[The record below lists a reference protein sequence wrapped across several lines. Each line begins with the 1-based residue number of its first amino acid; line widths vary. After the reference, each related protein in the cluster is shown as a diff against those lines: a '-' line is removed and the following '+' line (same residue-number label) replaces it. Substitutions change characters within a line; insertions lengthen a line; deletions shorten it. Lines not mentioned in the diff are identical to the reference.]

1 MASDVALLK
10 KSSMENAN
18 YRSLPKH
25 PVLTWS
31 SLRGALPPPLSS
43 IENLKYTA
51 FTTSGRAAI
60 YQALCLL
67 GLPAGS
73 TVLVPSYHCP
83 TMVAPIF
90 LAHLKVAY
98 FAIKDDGL
106 PNLSSID
113 TTTAQQCKAIL
124 VPHYFGF
131 SNSLHEVRDW
141 CDARGVALIED
152 CAHCYFGQA
161 GERSVGAWGDYATAS
176 LSKFFPVQEGGVLA
190 SSKRSVAEL
199 HLQPPTMSAQVKGIM
214 DVLETSSK
222 YNGLYGLNTGLKL
235 IFKLKRILKKKIHL
249 AEGKN
254 LDMISYC
261 DMARINNKLLL
272 SSLLIKYFLPRSMIV
287 EKRQRN
293 YAQYENHFKST
304 AQARPLFNLTEKES
318 KAIAPY
324 VFPLWVDDADRIY
337 KELKEL
343 NFPVFRWDKLW
354 PGTPIMVNDAG
365 PLWSKHVLQLL
376 CHQDLASREIDN
388 IAKAI
393 TQLLPQ
399 PSA

>member
-1 MASDVALLK
+1 MASNAALLK

-18 YRSLPKH
+18 YHSLPKH
-25 PVLTWS
+25 PVLTWT
-31 SLRGALPPPLSS
+31 SLRGALPSPLSS

-83 TMVAPIF
+83 TMVAPIL

-161 GERSVGAWGDYATAS
+161 GERALGAWGDYATAS

-190 SSKRSVAEL
+190 SSKRSVAKL
-199 HLQPPTMSAQVKGIM
+199 HLKPPTMTAQVKGFM

-235 IFKLKRILKKKIHL
+235 IFKLKKLLKNKVRAGEKI
-249 AEGKN
+249 N
-254 LDMISYC
+254 QDMISYC
-261 DMARINNKLLL
+261 DMARIDNKLLL
-272 SSLLIKYFLPRSMIV
+272 SSLLIKYFSPSNMIV
-287 EKRQRN
+287 KKRQRN

-304 AQARPLFNLTEKES
+304 TQARPLFNLSAKDS
-318 KAIAPY
+318 AAIAPY

-337 KELKEL
+337 QVLKEL

-354 PGTPIMVNDAG
+354 PGTPIMINDAG
-365 PLWSKHVLQLL
+365 PGWSKHVLQLL
-376 CHQDLASREIDN
+376 CHQDLASREIDA

>member
-1 MASDVALLK
+1 
-10 KSSMENAN
+10 MEYAN

-31 SLRGALPPPLSS
+31 NLRGARQPPLTS

-67 GLPAGS
+67 ELPAGS

-98 FAIKDDGL
+98 FAIKEDGL

-113 TTTAQQCKAIL
+113 ETTAQRCRAIL
-124 VPHYFGF
+124 VSHYFGF
-131 SNSLHEVRDW
+131 SNSLQEVRDW
-141 CDARGVALIED
+141 CDTRGVALIED

-161 GERSVGAWGDYATAS
+161 GERTVGAWGDYATAS

-190 SSKRSVAEL
+190 SSKRHVAKL
-199 HLQPPTMSAQVKGIM
+199 HLEPHTLTAQIKGFM

-222 YNGLYGLNTGLKL
+222 YNGLYGLNAWLKL
-235 IFKLKRILKKKIHL
+235 IFKLKKLLKKKVYFS
-249 AEGKN
+249 EEKN
-254 LDMISYC
+254 NDMIGYC
-261 DMARINNKLLL
+261 DMARINNELLL
-272 SSLLIKYFLPRSMIV
+272 SSLLIKYFLPRGMIV
-287 EKRQRN
+287 KKRQRN
-293 YAQYENHFKST
+293 YAQYEYHFKST
-304 AQARPLFNLTEKES
+304 AQARPLFNLSEKES
-318 KAIAPY
+318 VAVAPY

-337 KELKEL
+337 QVLKEL

-376 CHQDLASREIDN
+376 CHQDLASREVDN
-388 IAKAI
+388 IAKTI
-393 TQLLPQ
+393 IQLLPQ

>member
-1 MASDVALLK
+1 
-10 KSSMENAN
+10 MEYAN

-31 SLRGALPPPLSS
+31 SLRGARQPPLTS

-67 GLPAGS
+67 ELPAGS

-83 TMVAPIF
+83 TMVAPFF

-113 TTTAQQCKAIL
+113 ETTAQSCRAIL
-124 VPHYFGF
+124 VSHYFGF
-131 SNSLHEVRDW
+131 SNSLQEVRDW
-141 CDARGVALIED
+141 CDTRGVALIED

-161 GERSVGAWGDYATAS
+161 GERTVGAWGDYATAS

-190 SSKRSVAEL
+190 SSKRHVAKL
-199 HLQPPTMSAQVKGIM
+199 HLERHTLTAQIKGFM

-222 YNGLYGLNTGLKL
+222 YNGLYGLNAWLKL
-235 IFKLKRILKKKIHL
+235 IFKLKKLLKKKVYFS
-249 AEGKN
+249 EEKN
-254 LDMISYC
+254 NDMIGYC
-261 DMARINNKLLL
+261 DMARINNELLL
-272 SSLLIKYFLPRSMIV
+272 SSLLIKYFLPRDMIV
-287 EKRQRN
+287 KKRQRN
-293 YAQYENHFKST
+293 YARYEHHFKST
-304 AQARPLFNLTEKES
+304 AQARPLFNLSEKETV
-318 KAIAPY
+318 AVAPY

-337 KELKEL
+337 QVLKEL

-376 CHQDLASREIDN
+376 CHQDLASREVDN
-388 IAKAI
+388 IAKTI
-393 TQLLPQ
+393 IQLLPQ